1 MVAEVEFLTPEGL
14 KKLQDE
20 LRHLIDVRRPAVA
33 ELIREAKEAGDISEN
48 AAYDEAK
55 EQQAFLEARI
65 RHIEDVLKRAE
76 VIDQPN
82 GTDAV
87 TIGCTVTVAEEGE
100 GPESFRIVGSAEAD
114 PTQGS
119 ISNESPLGRALI
131 GKRVGDS
138 ARIRTPD
145 GSSLTFRVLDIA

>member
-1 MVAEVEFLTPEGL
+1 MVAETEFLTPEGYQKL
-14 KKLQDE
+14 KDE
-20 LRHLIDVRRPAVA
+20 LRHLIDVRRPEVA

-76 VIDQPN
+76 VIEQPN

-87 TIGCTVTVAEEGE
+87 SIGCTVTVAEEGE
-100 GPESFRIVGSAEAD
+100 GPESFRLVGSAEAD
-114 PTQGS
+114 PTQGFIS
-119 ISNESPLGRALI
+119 IESPLGRALI

-138 ARIRTPD
+138 ARIKTPD
-145 GSSLTFRVLDIA
+145 GSSLTFQVLDIA